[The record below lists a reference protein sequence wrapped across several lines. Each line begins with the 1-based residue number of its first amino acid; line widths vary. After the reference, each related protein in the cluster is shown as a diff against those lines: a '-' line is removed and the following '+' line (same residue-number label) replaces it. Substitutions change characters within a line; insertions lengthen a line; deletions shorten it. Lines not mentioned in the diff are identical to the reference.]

1 MSRMRQDS
9 APFYLKAQLRSAVE
23 LVDTLANQKG
33 LVQAFEMDLFSLKR
47 SADEALATEERE
59 AIELALDQAKSL
71 ESRLRSTPG
80 KSDPMLLR

>member
-47 SADEALATEERE
+47 SAEEALATEERE
-59 AIELALDQAKSL
+59 AIELAIDQAKSL
-71 ESRLRSTPG
+71 EARLRSTPG

>member
-47 SADEALATEERE
+47 SADEALAAEERE

-71 ESRLRSTPG
+71 ESKLRSTPG

>member
-1 MSRMRQDS
+1 MRQDS
-9 APFYLKAQLRSAVE
+9 APFYLKAQLRSALE
-23 LVDTLANQKG
+23 LVDDLANQKG

-47 SADEALATEERE
+47 SADEALAAEERE

-71 ESRLRSTPG
+71 ESKLRSTPG

>member
-1 MSRMRQDS
+1 MRQDS

-71 ESRLRSTPG
+71 ESKLRSTPG

>member
-1 MSRMRQDS
+1 MSHMRQDS

-47 SADEALATEERE
+47 SAEEALATEERE

-71 ESRLRSTPG
+71 EARLRSTPG

>member
-1 MSRMRQDS
+1 MRQDS

-59 AIELALDQAKSL
+59 AIALALDQAKSL
-71 ESRLRSTPG
+71 EARLRSTPG